1 MQICASEKPKVKLE
15 KVFKKM
21 EKLRTING
29 SNKTRIFFW
38 TKATKISLENLVM

>member
-15 KVFKKM
+15 KVLKRWKNSERLMDQIKQEF
-21 EKLRTING
+21 
-29 SNKTRIFFW
+29 FFW

>member
-29 SNKTRIFFW
+29 SNKTRIFFSGL
-38 TKATKISLENLVM
+38 KQQKSH